1 MSIFT
6 SRAKS
11 LFNDNAAMP
20 VARFGRTTE
29 FGSFAP
35 LAFAQATSAFGAD
48 HVGALSIKSTT
59 TTAALRDVTGLLVG
73 SFDQPTALELAAAA
87 LVPDDIPSDDSTTET
102 LTVDGPHVVSTIN
115 APDDTD
121 WFAVELQAGVTYE
134 FGEYATRTGE
144 TGVPLRDALIEIRD
158 ANGNKLAEDDSGGP
172 DSNTVDDALLTFTP
186 DASGTYY
193 VVARSWD
200 TGEAG
205 VDANPATTDGDYV
218 GDYEVFA
225 RVSNLPPPYYEIH
238 YETEDDP
245 GTARDEIGLPTLDS
259 SPLHAI
265 DWGTQFDGS
274 SRNPDGEEGPRVTGN
289 AEESKIGGKN
299 VIYFYYAREGEVFID
314 NAANPLNL
322 TTTIVASGWEQWEKN
337 AVDLALDSYES
348 VADVIYVETDDRWAA
363 DMVFINYPGTP
374 GPGASLLGRMSP
386 PDTPSEG
393 QVEWNSLDERW
404 TEEGLAPGG
413 FYFGTLVHELG
424 HGHGMSHTH
433 DNGGRS
439 SILRGVEADVIGGT
453 LGDFDLNQQVYTM
466 MSYEDGWQ
474 TSPYG
479 LPDSTAGY
487 GFIGSVMAM
496 DIAVLQDKYGVNEDT
511 ATGNDVYVL
520 PDDNHTATFDA
531 DGNLVSEATGWKSI
545 WDAGGTD
552 SMIYNGSKDTNIDL
566 RPATLRYE
574 VGGGGWL
581 SYAYGVFGG
590 FTIANSVTIE
600 NATSG
605 SGNDTLIGNDAA
617 NRLDGGQGND
627 VMTGGGGNDTY
638 IVRNAGDQIV
648 EAAGQGTDAAYF
660 AVNYKLAAGISVET
674 LAVAFPSET
683 AGIDLAGNAV
693 AQTLLGSAGSNTLDG
708 GGGGDVLRGFAG
720 NDVYIVRNAGDQI
733 VETAGQGTD
742 AAYATV
748 NYTLAAGSS
757 VETLAV
763 AFPSETAGID
773 LTGNAFAQALVGS
786 AGDNTLDGGGGADT
800 LRGLGGHDGFAFTTA
815 LGGGNVDTIL
825 DFVAADDQILLD
837 DAVFAGL
844 GLGALSAGAFRT
856 GTTALD
862 ADDRILYDN
871 ATGRLFFDSDGAG
884 GAAAVQFATLSGHPA
899 LSVSDFTVI

>member
-1 MSIFT
+1 
-6 SRAKS
+6 
-11 LFNDNAAMP
+11 
-20 VARFGRTTE
+20 
-29 FGSFAP
+29 
-35 LAFAQATSAFGAD
+35 
-48 HVGALSIKSTT
+48 
-59 TTAALRDVTGLLVG
+59 
-73 SFDQPTALELAAAA
+73 
-87 LVPDDIPSDDSTTET
+87 
-102 LTVDGPHVVSTIN
+102 
-115 APDDTD
+115 
-121 WFAVELQAGVTYE
+121 
-134 FGEYATRTGE
+134 
-144 TGVPLRDALIEIRD
+144 
-158 ANGNKLAEDDSGGP
+158 
-172 DSNTVDDALLTFTP
+172 
-186 DASGTYY
+186 
-193 VVARSWD
+193 
-200 TGEAG
+200 
-205 VDANPATTDGDYV
+205 
-218 GDYEVFA
+218 
-225 RVSNLPPPYYEIH
+225 
-238 YETEDDP
+238 
-245 GTARDEIGLPTLDS
+245 
-259 SPLHAI
+259 
-265 DWGTQFDGS
+265 
-274 SRNPDGEEGPRVTGN
+274 
-289 AEESKIGGKN
+289 
-299 VIYFYYAREGEVFID
+299 
-314 NAANPLNL
+314 
-322 TTTIVASGWEQWEKN
+322 
-337 AVDLALDSYES
+337 
-348 VADVIYVETDDRWAA
+348 
-363 DMVFINYPGTP
+363 
-374 GPGASLLGRMSP
+374 
-386 PDTPSEG
+386 
-393 QVEWNSLDERW
+393 
-404 TEEGLAPGG
+404 
-413 FYFGTLVHELG
+413 
-424 HGHGMSHTH
+424 
-433 DNGGRS
+433 
-439 SILRGVEADVIGGT
+439 VEADVIGGT

-800 LRGLGGHDGFAFTTA
+800 LRGLGGHDSFAFTTA

-862 ADDRILYDN
+862 ADDRILYDS